1 MLQYNE
7 TTKTW
12 DEVGKQEK
20 ARKDHAIAVAR
31 VPLACFLPGNTSPH
45 DHHFHQQGP
54 TRTHYS
60 NRTRIILYHSNP
72 TRNFLKN
79 YRVASRMYSSHFRK
93 IAARPADNGDDDLCF
108 GNDDY
113 YKIFIADH
121 RFCSPEARQVGGF
134 SQMCRM

>member
-93 IAARPADNGDDDLCF
+93 IAARPAIQNYSLIDTALVEILSFILSLSSATNLVF
-108 GNDDY
+108 Y
-113 YKIFIADH
+113 IIFNFH
-121 RFCSPEARQVGGF
+121 NKQN
-134 SQMCRM
+134 